1 VSLSAAHL
9 GRQGQA
15 ARCDE
20 SSPRLLKTRRDETID
35 NHLLLPL
42 AWTARATHALTST
55 VVPSPGQAGRN
66 PTQPDQT
73 GPRRGGGRTHRIGEQ
88 QPAGP
93 CSLLPAACLF
103 SSATL
108 IVTAAA
114 TTAAGYAAS
123 TKRQRRRQR
132 LALVRALAWAS
143 VLAWSLAIAAC
154 RELKDGGNS
163 VLGFEGLGLG
173 PELA

>member
-42 AWTARATHALTST
+42 AWTARATHALTSM

-114 TTAAGYAAS
+114 TTAAGYGGIDQATATAAA
-123 TKRQRRRQR
+123 TGIGTGTGMGIGIG
-132 LALVRALAWAS
+132 LV
-143 VLAWSLAIAAC
+143 AC
-154 RELKDGGNS
+154 NRGVSGAKGRGELS
-163 VLGFEGLGLG
+163 SWL
-173 PELA
+173 